1 MVLAWRRSKYKT
13 IDIKGISVD
22 KWREKKK
29 TEERERERT
38 QQERSVH
45 EHQGFLDSN
54 SSLSESVRYSH
65 TAGTVT
71 VISEERVGGESGV
84 AVLGEGCVGGE
95 RVKVSS

>member
-22 KWREKKK
+22 KWRQKKK

-45 EHQGFLDSN
+45 EHQGLLDSI
-54 SSLSESVRYSH
+54 SSLTDSVRYSH
-65 TAGTVT
+65 IAGTVT
-71 VISEERVGGESGV
+71 VVSEECVGGV
-84 AVLGEGCVGGE
+84 AVLGEGGVGGE
-95 RVKVSS
+95 PSVEVSS